1 MMTIEAAPAGAP
13 SGEGLTFE
21 KVWLMFQE
29 TDRKFRE
36 QMEEAD
42 RKFREEMKEAR
53 EQTEEADRKLRE
65 QMKET
70 DRRFRETDRKISKLG
85 SRLGELIEHLTGS
98 NILEKF

>member
-1 MMTIEAAPAGAP
+1 MMTTEAAPAGAP

-29 TDRKFRE
+29 TRE
-36 QMEEAD
+36 QMKET
-42 RKFREEMKEAR
+42 REQMR

-65 QMKET
+65 QMK
-70 DRRFRETDRKISKLG
+70 ETDRKISKLG

-98 NILEKF
+98 